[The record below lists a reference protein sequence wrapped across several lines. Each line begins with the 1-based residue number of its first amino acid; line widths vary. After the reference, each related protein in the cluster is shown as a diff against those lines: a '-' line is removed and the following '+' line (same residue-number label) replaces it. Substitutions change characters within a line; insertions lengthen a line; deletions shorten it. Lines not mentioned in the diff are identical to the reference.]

1 MRKGVKARCNTTIV
15 VMRPIYSLQSVRFE
29 VRVGDSSVFSI
40 SPHGPLIQIASS
52 RSHFRF
58 ATKVLTKPFPS
69 CKIHE
74 DESTTSFFLAVHHQY
89 RAGRV
94 WNDPFKIIAITYILL
109 FLLIIF
115 CSVINLSVCKSIV
128 SLSPLSVLF
137 IYFNFHKDQ
146 RNLSKK
152 KRKEKELLPE

>member
-1 MRKGVKARCNTTIV
+1 MTFVDRLPDKSVYKVGRKGKVRLFGLVRVEVEMRKGVKARCNTTIV

-74 DESTTSFFLAVHHQY
+74 DESTTSFFY
-89 RAGRV
+89 PCITNIGR
-94 WNDPFKIIAITYILL
+94 DESETIRLK
-109 FLLIIF
+109 
-115 CSVINLSVCKSIV
+115 LS
-128 SLSPLSVLF
+128 
-137 IYFNFHKDQ
+137 
-146 RNLSKK
+146 R
-152 KRKEKELLPE
+152 